1 MYYTMNIDEIIISL
15 TSNDR
20 KLLVA
25 FSHENLPNKR
35 LIRSEDE
42 GYFRASVYFPWFRY
56 DEDEMTTFREAIDKL
71 HNLHLI
77 DMTKIPYQGNTP
89 IPKITTEDG
98 DYIIELLNDETQI

>member
-1 MYYTMNIDEIIISL
+1 MNIDEIIISL

>member
-1 MYYTMNIDEIIISL
+1 MNIDEIIKSL

-35 LIRSEDE
+35 LIRAEDE
-42 GYFRASVYFPWFRY
+42 GHFRASVYFPWFRY
-56 DEDEMTTFREAIDKL
+56 YEDEMTTFKDTIDKL

-77 DMTKIPYQGNTP
+77 DMMKIPCHGNTP

>member
-1 MYYTMNIDEIIISL
+1 MNIDEIIISL

-71 HNLHLI
+71 NNLHLI